1 MIGLMT
7 VGLVVLVRLKWHPLN
22 AILSSSAFGILLF
35 IPSCMVTSAIVDSVR
50 FGVFNYETAREIGD
64 FRVWR
69 SVPMSATKITVQ
81 KYSSGHRARFSVT
94 KAELLNWVDEIWKHA
109 GPNTQFKREDIE
121 KHVSPIAHSLE
132 FAFLDLGSD
141 LPTELIVYHGPV
153 ARNGASIRFW
163 YDTATNTAYS
173 RCSYW

>member
-1 MIGLMT
+1 MFWPIELPIKITFWLMIGLMT

-50 FGVFNYETAREIGD
+50 FGVFNHETAREIGD

-81 KYSSGHRARFSVT
+81 KYASRHR
-94 KAELLNWVDEIWKHA
+94 
-109 GPNTQFKREDIE
+109 
-121 KHVSPIAHSLE
+121 
-132 FAFLDLGSD
+132 
-141 LPTELIVYHGPV
+141 
-153 ARNGASIRFW
+153 ARNGAGITFASLRQASAISTRICGWRNSQIRLDSSQSPF
-163 YDTATNTAYS
+163 S
-173 RCSYW
+173 RLQYP